1 MQKEIRKMKKGI
13 GDRTGET
20 ISSGIIYRGPSLID
34 GAPIVAIATYSD
46 RNKKTGTMVQ
56 TYIIREDIDPREASK
71 TGADISICGTCP
83 HRGTA
88 TADPAAKQAKG
99 RTCYVLLGQGPL
111 IVFRSYYRGVYAP
124 ADPAAIG
131 RGRMVRLGTYGD
143 PAAVPGE
150 VWEALLSEAAG
161 WTGYSHQSGFRPD
174 MVMQSA
180 DTYAQAQAFWQAG
193 ARTFRVIA
201 ELAELD
207 LNREVL
213 CPASKEA
220 GRRTTCEACKLCAG
234 LATRSPK
241 SVAIVQH

>member
-34 GAPIVAIATYSD
+34 GAPIVAIATYSA
-46 RNKKTGTMVQ
+46 RNRKTGTMLQ
-56 TYIIREDIDPREASK
+56 TYIIREDIDPRDASK

-111 IVFRSYYRGVYAP
+111 TVFRSYHRGVYAP
-124 ADPAAIG
+124 INPAAIG

-150 VWEALLSEAAG
+150 VWDALLSEAAG

-180 DTYAQAQAFWQAG
+180 DTYAQALAFWEAG
-193 ARTFRVIA
+193 ARTFRVIT

-207 LNREVL
+207 PAREVL